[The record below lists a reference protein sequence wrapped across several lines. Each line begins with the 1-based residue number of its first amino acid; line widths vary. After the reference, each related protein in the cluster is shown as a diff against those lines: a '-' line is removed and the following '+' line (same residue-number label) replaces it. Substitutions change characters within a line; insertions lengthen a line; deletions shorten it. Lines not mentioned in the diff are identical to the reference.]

1 MKARPEPA
9 VVPTLSV
16 SLAEAQ
22 LAAARAE
29 LAQLVQRAAGSIE
42 HRTTRREQHTVIR
55 QTGRAEVVDVDVPYV
70 ETEHVGPLGRLRARR
85 ALADAEDRVAL
96 AEEQLDEARL
106 AATSAAR
113 MQRTETIERG
123 ELVVQAELPR
133 LIAQLRGAQQ
143 AMLAFAE
150 RMAELDRSLEGGR
163 YFQEATW
170 VPLLPQQGLDYWV
183 EWVTATFKL
192 RPE

>member
-1 MKARPEPA
+1 MKARPEPPA
-9 VVPTLSV
+9 APTLSV
-16 SLAEAQ
+16 PLAEAQ

-29 LAQLVQRAAGSIE
+29 LAQLAQRAAGLIE
-42 HRTTRREQHTVIR
+42 HQTMRREQHTVIR
-55 QTGRAEVVDVDVPYV
+55 QTGRAEVVDVDVPHV

-96 AEEQLDEARL
+96 AEEQLEEARVV
-106 AATSAAR
+106 ATSAAR
-113 MQRTETIERG
+113 TQRTETIERG
-123 ELVVQAELPR
+123 ERVVQAELPR

-150 RMAELDRSLEGGR
+150 RMAELDRPLEGGR

-170 VPLLPQQGLDYWV
+170 VPLLPQQGLDFWV

-192 RPE
+192 ERR